1 MKTAVLLIA
10 YGTEM
15 PNAGD
20 PATLHSK
27 RIHEQTGYDV
37 RTAYLHHGPSIEDAV
52 HGLLDE
58 DVEMIVAVPFLLSPR
73 SSAAEKIRAELGLCT
88 EKTFGTVRY
97 GGKNTQVVLTGTFGD
112 HQKMRTILVQIC
124 DSHDASP
131 RNTSVLLIFH
141 GKKDSSD
148 IQYEERDAEYLRERG
163 YEVSIAY
170 ERHQM
175 PDIKNATENLLKSGR
190 DILVIPMFVS
200 PGRHTEETIP
210 RILGLVG
217 RKEKDMDVGGRT
229 IRMMYADEVGMH
241 PDITYILK
249 DRISEALQDSK
260 KK

>member
-58 DVEMIVAVPFLLSPR
+58 DVEMIVAVPFLLSPG

-97 GGKNTQVVLTGTFGD
+97 GGK
-112 HQKMRTILVQIC
+112 
-124 DSHDASP
+124 SA
-131 RNTSVLLIFH
+131 
-141 GKKDSSD
+141 
-148 IQYEERDAEYLRERG
+148 
-163 YEVSIAY
+163 
-170 ERHQM
+170 
-175 PDIKNATENLLKSGR
+175 
-190 DILVIPMFVS
+190 
-200 PGRHTEETIP
+200 
-210 RILGLVG
+210 
-217 RKEKDMDVGGRT
+217 
-229 IRMMYADEVGMH
+229 
-241 PDITYILK
+241 
-249 DRISEALQDSK
+249 
-260 KK
+260 